1 MASFLLPTPE
11 VLDSKVVSS
20 HNSWVMANHLIML
33 SAFLTGSDSGA
44 MHGLAGDV
52 EQSGIGGQLLGK
64 GFPLVAIPGD
74 TAIGSGDAKEASKRD
89 SKKKQVL
96 NSKDK
101 DKQTSTVS
109 ARNCNWFQSLHLDHQ
124 VCLMAV
130 FLLYF

>member
-20 HNSWVMANHLIML
+20 DNSWVMVNHLIML

-52 EQSGIGGQLLGK
+52 EQSGIEGLLLGK
-64 GFPLVAIPGD
+64 GFSLVASPGD
-74 TAIGSGDAKEASKRD
+74 TAIASGDAKEASKRD

-96 NSKDK
+96 NSKDNN
-101 DKQTSTVS
+101 KQTSTVS
-109 ARNCNWFQSLHLDHQ
+109 ARNLQLVPKFAS
-124 VCLMAV
+124 
-130 FLLYF
+130 